1 MTSKIELNNQNG
13 FTLIE
18 LMIVIA
24 IIGALAAIVIPNF
37 IAYKNKA
44 YCGQTEVDAH
54 NTIAALSSYFSGANH
69 TSSPVLNDLING
81 EELSLNNAA
90 GSVIISGSVTTGFTV
105 TVTDD
110 SNLCPRGTSFSAKM
124 GAAGGSW
131 N

>member
-1 MTSKIELNNQNG
+1 MTSETELNNQNG

-24 IIGALAAIVIPNF
+24 IIGALAAIAIPNF

-44 YCGQTEVDAH
+44 YCGQTEADAH

-69 TSSPVLNDLING
+69 TSTPVINDLING
-81 EELSLNNAA
+81 ESLSLNNAA
-90 GSVIISGSVTTGFTV
+90 GSVTLFGSVTTGFTV

-110 SNLCPRGTSFSAKM
+110 SNLCPRGTSFSATI
-124 GAAGGSW
+124 GADGGSW